1 MSLESPRRADVIVV
15 GAGSAGAVVARRLA
29 DAGRDVL
36 VVEAGPH
43 RDEPA
48 VDDPARM
55 HELWDSPLDWS
66 FRTVPQEHADQ
77 RRLHLPRGRV
87 VGGSHALNAMI
98 WVRGNPAD
106 YDHWAAL
113 GNEGWSWR
121 DVQPLFARVDGLGT
135 ETPGTLDVLMGYEPD
150 DVQRSIVEAT
160 RQAGLPF
167 NPDYNGVRQDGVS
180 FMQFTIRDG
189 RRLTTA
195 SAYLAPVLERGA
207 GAGAGAGADV
217 GVGVGVTLVADANV
231 RRLLFEGRRCV
242 GVEWSRGGAAERAYA
257 DEVVLC
263 AGAIGSPVLLMRSGI
278 GDADALGGAVAHVP
292 GVGRNLQDHWLV
304 PVIASV
310 DRAPAFTPGLPQ
322 TQSHLFWRSR
332 PDLQLP
338 DLQPLH
344 FGVPLYE
351 PWMEGPPNG
360 VSLMAGLV
368 RPASHGQIRLATDPW
383 DAPLIDP
390 RVLSDSDEADLDAL
404 GAAVRLCQQ
413 IIDAT
418 ELRDTWGARELYPGP
433 LAESTRDLH
442 AYIRRSVVTYHHQAG
457 TCKMGVDDAAVV
469 DPQLRVHGVEGLR
482 VADASIMPAVPTG
495 NTNAPAIMIAERAAD
510 LLTAPVTAS
519 AAPA

>member
-1 MSLESPRRADVIVV
+1 MSRESRRRADVIVV

-29 DAGRDVL
+29 DAGLDVL
-36 VVEAGPH
+36 IVEAGPH

-55 HELWDSPLDWS
+55 HELWDSPLDWA
-66 FRTVPQEHADQ
+66 FRTVPQEMAEQ

-106 YDHWAAL
+106 YDHWASL

-121 DVQPLFARVDGLGT
+121 DVQPLFARADGLGT
-135 ETPGTLDVLMGYEPD
+135 ETPGTLDVLTGYEPD
-150 DVQRSIVEAT
+150 RVQRSIVEAAQ
-160 RQAGLPF
+160 QAGLPY
-167 NPDYNGVRQDGVS
+167 NPNYNGVRQDGVS
-180 FMQFTIRDG
+180 FMHFTIRDQ

-195 SAYLAPVLERGA
+195 RAYLAPVLGQGA
-207 GAGAGAGADV
+207 
-217 GVGVGVTLVADANV
+217 TLVADANV

-257 DEVVLC
+257 DEVVVC

-304 PVIASV
+304 PVIASI
-310 DRAPAFTPGLPQ
+310 DRTPEFTPGLPL

-332 PDLQLP
+332 TDLPVP

-351 PWMEGPPNG
+351 QWMDGPPDG

-368 RPASHGQIRLATDPW
+368 RPASTGEIRLAADPW
-383 DAPLIDP
+383 EAPLIDP
-390 RVLSDSDEADLDAL
+390 RVLSDDADLVAL
-404 GAAVRLCQQ
+404 AAAVRLCQQ
-413 IIDAT
+413 IVDAP

-433 LAESTRDLH
+433 LAESTGDLH
-442 AYIRRSVVTYHHQAG
+442 GYIRRSVLTYHHQAG

-469 DPQLRVHGVEGLR
+469 DPRLRVHGVEGLR
-482 VADASIMPAVPTG
+482 VADASIMPFVTTG
-495 NTNAPAIMIAERAAD
+495 NTNAPAVMIGEKAAD
-510 LLTAPVTAS
+510 LLTAPS
-519 AAPA
+519 SSPHPPPFE